1 MKAAAS
7 GGADGRSAAGRG
19 SKRDDRQPAPA
30 KGAHAPSGSKQAATN
45 DLLPFLEFVERHP
58 VGSQVEATIES
69 YSSHGAYS
77 SVGSVKAYLPLRYL
91 ADPPP
96 RSARD
101 VVAIG
106 ERRPFV
112 VASFHAGRR
121 GIDLAVPGVK
131 TDAPLPLPS
140 ELEPAPAKK
149 AAKRPAKAAKTA
161 KATKATKAAK
171 AAKGTEV
178 PADLDAA
185 GPADRAEKTT
195 RTRKKAAAAADT
207 GLPTA
212 PAPAARTTKRAAK
225 KSAAV
230 EPIDLVEP
238 PMAVDDTA
246 APVPA
251 TTAPAKKAA
260 KSRKKAA
267 APATPDAL
275 PSEQERAAPAAKKA
289 ARPRKA
295 AAASSPR
302 SEPAADAGAP
312 TPAPSPVK
320 ASRARKK
327 AVDPVAG

>member
-7 GGADGRSAAGRG
+7 GGTDGRAAAGRA

-30 KGAHAPSGSKQAATN
+30 KGAHAPSGSKQASTN
-45 DLLPFLEFVERHP
+45 ELLPFLEFVERHP

-149 AAKRPAKAAKTA
+149 AAKRPAKAAK
-161 KATKATKAAK
+161 ATKTTKAAK
-171 AAKGTEV
+171 GIEV
-178 PADLDAA
+178 PAGLEVP
-185 GPADRAEKTT
+185 GPADRAEKVG

-207 GLPTA
+207 GVPTP

-238 PMAVDDTA
+238 PAAVDEA
-246 APVPA
+246 VASAPA

-260 KSRKKAA
+260 KSRKKSAA
-267 APATPDAL
+267 PGDGGGFLRAEQPRRPPRRPPGPARPRQPRREARCRAADATAPAPAT
-275 PSEQERAAPAAKKA
+275 APAKTT
-289 ARPRKA
+289 
-295 AAASSPR
+295 R
-302 SEPAADAGAP
+302 S
-312 TPAPSPVK
+312 
-320 ASRARKK
+320 RKK